1 MKKFT
6 FIISAACL
14 AAHCFAGPNAVL
26 IEQTKT
32 YAMLGETLSSKAL
45 AVSDG
50 ENVRW
55 QVLSPYKSV
64 LIINKNGVFQFE
76 EKNGALCPIKN
87 AAPEKTKQ
95 ITRMVLN
102 MISGDFSEFESKTEN
117 GKIWLAPKDELVK
130 KFAAK
135 IEITLGGKAPVKAVV
150 YEPDGDKT
158 EMLFSA
164 KDIDKIAAK
173 AAFDETKPERF
184 TPPKQ

>member
-1 MKKFT
+1 MKKIP
-6 FIISAACL
+6 FIVSAACL
-14 AAHCFAGPNAVL
+14 AAHCLGSPLLVL

-32 YAMLGETLSSKAL
+32 YEMLGERLSSRAL

-50 ENVRW
+50 QNVRW

-95 ITRMVLN
+95 ITRMILN
-102 MISGDFSEFESKTEN
+102 MISGDFSEFESKAEN
-117 GKIWLAPKDELVK
+117 GKIWLTPKDELVK

-135 IEITLGGKAPVKAVV
+135 IEITLGGKTPVKAVV
-150 YEPDGDKT
+150 YEQDGDKT

-164 KDIDKIAAK
+164 KDIGESAVKS
-173 AAFDETKPERF
+173 AFDETNPAEF
-184 TPPKQ
+184 TPQKQ